1 MKLETTWNEHGK
13 IWHYFT
19 TSREAEAARVEGVVF
34 NAARGLWRSIAAYA
48 CKSCGTE
55 TDTHTSELRAC
66 PRNEGNC
73 TGSPVIST

>member
-19 TSREAEAARVEGVVF
+19 TSREANAARVEGVVL
-34 NAARGLWRSIAAYA
+34 NPARGIWRSIAAYA

-55 TDTHTSELRAC
+55 TDTHTPDCERA
-66 PRNEGNC
+66 PATKERVLDLE
-73 TGSPVIST
+73 